1 MTLRGIVK
9 ELQQQGKK
17 VAFRVRPDGGIVITQ
32 IDGINFKGRS
42 GNEAARVMAGSP
54 LPEYMRQQRREISSR
69 GVYNR
74 VTGFRYE
81 KVSDKI
87 TAKLKAAQRAFKKKA
102 RPGSGKP
109 TIENI
114 RARIRTGYS
123 ENELLESLDNVVRY
137 SKNIAFLESVVRLQ
151 ESAVDSNNKL
161 PNPYLEEGIA
171 LLEKVIAEKAMNA
184 SNEDVGLAAEA
195 LYSYNQYANI
205 GASGEA
211 MASAAMFVD
220 YVGRMV

>member
-1 MTLRGIVK
+1 MTLRGTVK

-17 VAFRVRPDGGIVITQ
+17 VAYRVRPDGGIVITQ

-74 VTGFRYE
+74 VTGFKY
-81 KVSDKI
+81 KDVSADVKK
-87 TAKLKAAQRAFKKKA
+87 ALKTAQRYFRKKA
-102 RPGSGKP
+102 QPGAGKP
-109 TIENI
+109 TIENV
-114 RARIRTGYS
+114 RGRFRQGYS
-123 ENELLESLDNVVRY
+123 EKEILTTLENVKRY
-137 SKNIAFLESVVRLQ
+137 AKNIAYLDSVVMLLQ
-151 ESAVDSNNKL
+151 RAKAANAKFL
-161 PNPYLEEGIA
+161 NPYIEEGIA
-171 LLEKVIAEKAMNA
+171 LLEKVIDEKAINA

-195 LYSYNQYANI
+195 LYTYEQYINM
-205 GASGEA
+205 GLSGEA

-220 YVGRMV
+220 YVGRMI